1 MEKKQFKTES
11 KRLMDLMINSIY
23 TNREIFLRELI
34 SNASDAIDKLHYMS
48 LTDKNINVDKDDFK
62 IKVLIDKD
70 AKTLTISDNGIGM
83 DKKALEENLGTI
95 AKSGSKLFKEE
106 NEHKED
112 IDIIGQFGVGFYS
125 AFMVASNIKVISRAY
140 GSDEANVWES
150 SGIEGYTISKGK
162 RETYGTDIILTIKE
176 DTEDDAFSTYLD
188 FNFISNLIKKYS
200 NYITYPIVMLD
211 NDNKET
217 TINDMVPLWKRNKND
232 IKQEEYN
239 TFYSDKFF
247 DYTEPA
253 RTIHTSVEGMT
264 SYNALLF
271 IPGQAPFDFY
281 TKTYEKGLQLYSN
294 GVLIMEKC
302 SDLLPDYFS
311 FVKGVV
317 DSADLSLNISR
328 EMLQQDKT
336 LSTIAKSIETKI
348 SRDLKEFIE
357 EDRSKYEEFFKNFG
371 AQIKFSIYDN
381 FGVNKDKLKDFL
393 LFYSS
398 KEEKL
403 VTLSE
408 YVEGLTEEDKNIYY
422 VCGDTID
429 KISML
434 PQVEKFKD
442 KDINV
447 LYCTDYMDEFVLQT
461 LGSYEDKKLVNIS
474 KENVDLDSEEEKEE
488 LKKKNLESKD
498 LLTLMKGAI
507 SSVSDVRFTNKLKN
521 HPVCLSS
528 EGDITI
534 EMEKVINA
542 MPTDEHIEA
551 KKVLEINESHPIAKK
566 LQNLYETDKEQLEK
580 YSKILYAQ
588 ACLIEG
594 LPIDN
599 PTELTNL
606 ICDSLSE

>member
-48 LTDKNINVDKDDFK
+48 LTDKNITVDKDDFK
-62 IKVLIDKD
+62 INVLIDKD

-83 DKKALEENLGTI
+83 DKKSLEENLGTI

-140 GSDEANVWES
+140 GTEEANVWES

-162 RETYGTDIILTIKE
+162 RDTYGTDIILTIKE

-232 IKQEEYN
+232 VKQEEYN

-271 IPGQAPFDFY
+271 VPGQAPFDFY

-294 GVLIMEKC
+294 GVLIMDKC

-408 YVEGLTEEDKNIYY
+408 YVEGLTEDDKNIYY

-442 KDINV
+442 RKTTKGEDIFDIEATI
-447 LYCTDYMDEFVLQT
+447 YCLR
-461 LGSYEDKKLVNIS
+461 
-474 KENVDLDSEEEKEE
+474 DSHKGIIIGKNGAM
-488 LKKKNLESKD
+488 LKK
-498 LLTLMKGAI
+498 
-507 SSVSDVRFTNKLKN
+507 VSTYARQD
-521 HPVCLSS
+521 
-528 EGDITI
+528 
-534 EMEKVINA
+534 MEKFFDCHINLQCWV
-542 MPTDEHIEA
+542 
-551 KKVLEINESHPIAKK
+551 KV
-566 LQNLYETDKEQLEK
+566 KEGWRDR
-580 YSKILYAQ
+580 
-588 ACLIEG
+588 EG
-594 LPIDN
+594 LIHNFGLDN
-599 PTELTNL
+599 E
-606 ICDSLSE
+606 